1 MEQVTI
7 KIIDTQDN
15 HVVLER
21 FAQQGAPVLSWN
33 GSDDNFQ
40 TIMTSELNF
49 NMLSD
54 GAQDGRYLDLFTG
67 DESRYMV
74 KVEKVLSSVQY
85 LGVQS
90 VQLLW
95 QGFLLPDQYSEPYEN
110 VNFFVNFTATDCLGI
125 LKDHLFNMLPYDYNE
140 TVVRIIAMCLKK
152 TNLYQDIYISEA
164 FKLESVEWRN
174 VFLNSANFRGEAETG
189 VGNVEAYLSDATD
202 YDSCYDVLDKIL
214 KALGST
220 LFSYGG
226 NWYVIGW
233 NKKHLVLD
241 SFKVYD
247 FHGNYKSTQQQ
258 VKEFHGAAYFD
269 EKPMVYANSPL
280 VYIDVNSNLDF
291 EDTVYNDL
299 GLVDIEGS
307 DDEKYDAREFW
318 NSGNYF
324 DIGVGDGNG
333 EFLAADVNGIL
344 ERFRHKKRNCVF
356 FNLKP
361 TANIVDSRYIS
372 LKRNFQKFIG
382 KEYEIGKLVLEI
394 ELELFSTTPYA
405 YPIDAQNTET
415 NFKNGLYND
424 LFRVDVYIGGAIQAT
439 TKTNH
444 PLFNV
449 EDDFKLSFNGGSVGV
464 ERLPGGLR
472 SGFYNK
478 ISAVWKKKIEIDNR
492 EGIVDIRLFQ
502 PLGTSQNIAR
512 APIYISKIEVKQVQE
527 SARLLNQSRGIN
539 FSKKEKIDLDFW
551 ESKSDLTH
559 KNFKVNYGPFKNWQF
574 GNVKT
579 NIALTN
585 RQETDIA
592 IMYDL
597 SAADADWLT
606 KNYEEAEITKNGVTY
621 FMKDVFGFFNILE
634 GYYLLPNSSGTS
646 QLVFSKKMI
655 NNLFYLWQP
664 FDGFTIKTYKYD
676 AVYVQ
681 NATEPNRDQSLRWV
695 RYGSNVVTG
704 YGAAYGRA
712 MLDVKAD
719 MYVRVDTTVKKIVS
733 PLDIVQFN
741 WVVERAFWISN
752 LSMDFSNGKTKVMLC
767 ECSYR
772 NVNDNGII

>member
-21 FAQQGAPVLSWN
+21 FAQQGAPVLTWN

-74 KVEKVLSSVQY
+74 KVEKVA
-85 LGVQS
+85 GVDAS
-90 VQLLW
+90 ARYYLLW
-95 QGFLLPDQYSEPYEN
+95 QGFLLPDQYSEPYDN

-140 TVVRIIAMCLKK
+140 TVVRIIAMCLKR
-152 TNLYQDIYISEA
+152 TNLYQDIYVSEA
-164 FKLESVEWRN
+164 FKLETVEWRN
-174 VFLNSANFRGEAETG
+174 VFLSSSNFRGEGELG
-189 VGNVEAYLSDATD
+189 EQLQDLTD

-226 NWYVIGW
+226 NWYIVGW

-269 EKPMVYANSPL
+269 EQPWVYSNAPL
-280 VYIDVNSNLDF
+280 KGVDLKADLQNVENVYEDYNAVRYSVLNNL
-291 EDTVYNDL
+291 E
-299 GLVDIEGS
+299 
-307 DDEKYDAREFW
+307 YDCRPLW
-318 NSGNYF
+318 NAGNYF
-324 DIGVGDGNG
+324 DLGIGDAN
-333 EFLAADVNGIL
+333 AAFIL
-344 ERFRHKKRNCVF
+344 TQSGMVSLRKPKELTIFSYK
-356 FNLKP
+356 LKP
-361 TANIVDSRYIS
+361 TATVNANRYIS
-372 LKRNFQKFIG
+372 IKSANQKFVSR
-382 KEYEIGKLVLEI
+382 KEQGGSVFLDFEI
-394 ELELFSTTPYA
+394 EVFAAMPFVGTANSDVIKQRFDNGNYNNA
-405 YPIDAQNTET
+405 FRIDI
-415 NFKNGLYND
+415 
-424 LFRVDVYIGGAIQAT
+424 YIGGVLKASTRKETAV
-439 TKTNH
+439 
-444 PLFNV
+444 FNN
-449 EDDFKLSFNGGSVGV
+449 ERSIDLSFSSGNIIESRPGEDFKTGNENVIAGKW
-464 ERLPGGLR
+464 
-472 SGFYNK
+472 K
-478 ISAVWKKKIEIDNR
+478 INLLEYADEGKI
-492 EGIVDIRLFQ
+492 DIRFYQ
-502 PLGTSQNIAR
+502 PQFPNGAPVDFSEIFVANIDVKDLHDSQKYSYNSR
-512 APIYISKIEVKQVQE
+512 A
-527 SARLLNQSRGIN
+527 IN
-539 FSKKEKIDLDFW
+539 FSKKEKYDLPFW

-574 GNVKT
+574 GNAKS
-579 NIALTN
+579 NIVLTN
-585 RQETDIA
+585 RQETDISV
-592 IMYDL
+592 IYDV
-597 SAADADWLT
+597 STTDADWLI
-606 KNYEEAEITKNGVTY
+606 KNYEEAEITKDGVTY
-621 FMKDVFGFFNILE
+621 FMKDVFGFFNVLE
-634 GYYLLPNSSGTS
+634 GYYLLPDSGTVS
-646 QLVFSKKMI
+646 KLVFSKKMI

-676 AVYVQ
+676 AVYLQ

-719 MYVRVDTTVKKIVS
+719 MYVRVDATVKKIVS

>member
-74 KVEKVLSSVQY
+74 KVEKIWSSDEYPGLQTPPE
-85 LGVQS
+85 
-90 VQLLW
+90 LLW

-174 VFLNSANFRGEAETG
+174 VFLNSANFRGEPELGDMLTD
-189 VGNVEAYLSDATD
+189 VTD

-220 LFSYGG
+220 LFNYGG
-226 NWYVIGW
+226 NWYIIGW

-269 EKPMVYANSPL
+269 AQPWVYSNAPL
-280 VYIDVNSNLDF
+280 KGVDLKADLQFEQNVYQDYNAVRYSAFNNL
-291 EDTVYNDL
+291 E
-299 GLVDIEGS
+299 
-307 DDEKYDAREFW
+307 YDCRPLW
-318 NSGNYF
+318 NAGNYF
-324 DIGVGDGNG
+324 DLGMGDAN
-333 EFLAADVNGIL
+333 AAFIL
-344 ERFRHKKRNCVF
+344 TQSGMVSLRKPKELTIFSYK
-356 FNLKP
+356 LKP
-361 TANIVDSRYIS
+361 TATVNANRYIS
-372 LKRNFQKFIG
+372 IKSANQKFVSR
-382 KEYEIGKLVLEI
+382 KEQGGSVFLDFEI
-394 ELELFSTTPYA
+394 EVFAAMPFVGTANSDVIKQRFDAGNYNNA
-405 YPIDAQNTET
+405 FRIDI
-415 NFKNGLYND
+415 
-424 LFRVDVYIGGAIQAT
+424 YIGGVLKASTRKETAV
-439 TKTNH
+439 
-444 PLFNV
+444 FNN
-449 EDDFKLSFNGGSVGV
+449 ERSIDLSFTGGNIIESRPGENFKTGNENVIAGKWKINLLEYDV
-464 ERLPGGLR
+464 EG
-472 SGFYNK
+472 K
-478 ISAVWKKKIEIDNR
+478 I
-492 EGIVDIRLFQ
+492 DIRFYQ
-502 PLGTSQNIAR
+502 PQFPAGTSIDFNEVFVR
-512 APIYISKIEVKQVQE
+512 AIEVKDLHGSQKY
-527 SARLLNQSRGIN
+527 SYNSRAIN

-574 GNVKT
+574 GSGKT

-585 RQETDIA
+585 RQETDIS

-621 FMKDVFGFFNILE
+621 FMKDVFGFFNLLE
-634 GYYLLPNSSGTS
+634 GYYMLPVDGNISRI
-646 QLVFSKKMI
+646 VFSKKMI

-664 FDGFTIKTYKYD
+664 FDGFVIKTYKYN
-676 AVYVQ
+676 AVYLQ
-681 NATEPNRDQSLRWV
+681 NATEPNRDQSLKWL

-704 YGAAYGRA
+704 YGSAYGRA

-719 MYVRVDTTVKKIVS
+719 MYTRVDTTVKKIVS

>member
-74 KVEKVLSSVQY
+74 KVEKVA
-85 LGVQS
+85 GVDDS
-90 VQLLW
+90 ARSYLLW

-125 LKDHLFNMLPYDYNE
+125 LKDHLFNMLPYNVNE

-174 VFLNSANFRGEAETG
+174 VFLNSANFRGEAELG
-189 VGNVEAYLSDATD
+189 EYLQDLTD

-226 NWYVIGW
+226 KWYIIGW

-258 VKEFHGAAYFD
+258 VKEFHGAVYFD
-269 EKPMVYANSPL
+269 EQPWVYSNAPLKGVDLKADLDFNENVYEDYNTVKYDWFNNMVYDCRPL
-280 VYIDVNSNLDF
+280 WN
-291 EDTVYNDL
+291 
-299 GLVDIEGS
+299 EGS
-307 DDEKYDAREFW
+307 
-318 NSGNYF
+318 YF
-324 DIGVGDGNG
+324 DLGVGDAN
-333 EFLAADVNGIL
+333 AAFIL
-344 ERFRHKKRNCVF
+344 TQSGMVSLRKPKELTIFSYK
-356 FNLKP
+356 LKP
-361 TANIVDSRYIS
+361 TATVNANRYIS
-372 LKRNFQKFIG
+372 IKSANQKFVSR
-382 KEYEIGKLVLEI
+382 KEQGGSVFLDF
-394 ELELFSTTPYA
+394 ELEVFAAMPFVGTANSDVIKQRFDAGNYNNA
-405 YPIDAQNTET
+405 FRIDI
-415 NFKNGLYND
+415 
-424 LFRVDVYIGGAIQAT
+424 YIGGVLKASTRKET
-439 TKTNH
+439 TI
-444 PLFNV
+444 FNK
-449 EDDFKLSFNGGSVGV
+449 ERSIDLSFSSGNIIESRPGEDFKTGNENVIAGKW
-464 ERLPGGLR
+464 
-472 SGFYNK
+472 K
-478 ISAVWKKKIEIDNR
+478 INLLEYADEGKI
-492 EGIVDIRLFQ
+492 DIRFYQ
-502 PLGTSQNIAR
+502 PQFPNGAPVDFSEIFVANIDVKDLHDSQKYSYNSR
-512 APIYISKIEVKQVQE
+512 A
-527 SARLLNQSRGIN
+527 IN
-539 FSKKEKIDLDFW
+539 FSKKEKYDLPFW

-574 GNVKT
+574 GNAKS
-579 NIALTN
+579 NIVLTN
-585 RQETDIA
+585 RQETDISV
-592 IMYDL
+592 IYDV
-597 SAADADWLT
+597 STTDADWLI
-606 KNYEEAEITKNGVTY
+606 KNYEEAEITKDGVTY
-621 FMKDVFGFFNILE
+621 FMKDVFGFFNVLE
-634 GYYLLPNSSGTS
+634 GYYLLPDSSGTS

-676 AVYVQ
+676 AVYLQ

>member
-74 KVEKVLSSVQY
+74 KVEKVA
-85 LGVQS
+85 GVDAS
-90 VQLLW
+90 ARSYLLW

-140 TVVRIIAMCLKK
+140 TVMRIVAMCLKR
-152 TNLYQDIYISEA
+152 TNLYQDIYVSEA

-174 VFLNSANFRGEAETG
+174 VFLNSANFRGETETG
-189 VGNVEAYLSDATD
+189 VGSIYAYLSDATD

-226 NWYVIGW
+226 NWYIIGW

-258 VKEFHGAAYFD
+258 VKEFHGAIYFD

-280 VYIDVNSNLDF
+280 AYIDVNSDLDF
-291 EDTVYNDL
+291 EDTVYKDL

-307 DDEKYDAREFW
+307 EDEKYDAREFW

-333 EFLAADVNGIL
+333 EFIVRRDSAGNLNIL
-344 ERFRHKKRNCVF
+344 TPKVENCVYYK
-356 FNLKP
+356 LKP
-361 TANIVDSRYIS
+361 ATTVNATRYIS
-372 LKRNFQKFIG
+372 LKRNFRKFIA
-382 KEYEIGKLVLEI
+382 KEYEVGKIVLEVDI
-394 ELELFSTTPYA
+394 ELFTIKN
-405 YPIDAQNTET
+405 IDDNTELSY
-415 NFKNGLYND
+415 KNGLYND
-424 LFRVDVYIGGAIQAT
+424 CFRVDIYVGGDLQAT
-439 TKTNH
+439 TKTDH
-444 PLFNV
+444 PLFD
-449 EDDFKLSFNGGSVGV
+449 EKDDFKLSYTAGGVGV
-464 ERLPGGLR
+464 EVLPGNAR
-472 SGFYNK
+472 SGAYNK
-478 ISAVWKKKIEIDNR
+478 VTARWKKKIEIIQS
-492 EGIVDIRLFQ
+492 EGVVDVRLYQ
-502 PLGTSQNIAR
+502 PSTSVSWI
-512 APIYISKIEVKQVQE
+512 IGSEFYISKIEIKQIQE
-527 SARLLNQSRGIN
+527 SKRILNQSRGIN
-539 FSKKEKIDLDFW
+539 FSKKEKYDLPFW

-574 GNVKT
+574 GNAKS
-579 NIALTN
+579 NIVLTN
-585 RQETDIA
+585 RQETDISV
-592 IMYDL
+592 IYDV
-597 SAADADWLT
+597 STTDADWLI
-606 KNYEEAEITKNGVTY
+606 KNYEEAEITKDGVTY
-621 FMKDVFGFFNILE
+621 FMKDVFGSFNLLE
-634 GYYLLPNSSGTS
+634 GYYMLPVDGNISRI
-646 QLVFSKKMI
+646 VFSKKMI

-664 FDGFTIKTYKYD
+664 FDGFNIKTYKYD
-676 AVYVQ
+676 AVYLQ
-681 NATEPNRDQSLRWV
+681 NATEPNRDQSLKWV

-733 PLDIVQFN
+733 PLDIIQFD

>member
-74 KVEKVLSSVQY
+74 KVEKVA
-85 LGVQS
+85 GVDAS
-90 VQLLW
+90 ARSYLLW

-110 VNFFVNFTATDCLGI
+110 VNFFVNFTATDCLGL

-189 VGNVEAYLSDATD
+189 VGNVDAYLSDATD

-226 NWYVIGW
+226 KWYIIGW

-258 VKEFHGAAYFD
+258 VKEFQGAAYFD
-269 EKPMVYANSPL
+269 EKPWVYANSPL
-280 VYIDVNSNLDF
+280 AYIDVNSNLDF
-291 EDTVYNDL
+291 EDIVYEDL

-307 DDEKYDAREFW
+307 SEIKHDARTFW
-318 NSGNYF
+318 NDDGYF
-324 DIGVGDGNG
+324 EIGVGDANG

-344 ERFRHKKRNCVF
+344 ERFRPKKRNCVF
-356 FNLKP
+356 YKLKP
-361 TANIVDSRYIS
+361 LSSVITSRYIS
-372 LKRNFQKFIG
+372 LKREFKKFIG
-382 KEYEIGKLVLEI
+382 KEYEIGKVVLEI
-394 ELELFSTTPYA
+394 ELELFSITHYA
-405 YPIDAQNTET
+405 YPVDAENTET
-415 NFKNGLYND
+415 NFNNGLYND
-424 LFRVDVYIGGAIQAT
+424 LFRVDVYIGNALQAT
-439 TKTNH
+439 TKMNH
-444 PLFNV
+444 PLFDV

-464 ERLPGGLR
+464 EKLPGGLR
-472 SGFYNK
+472 SGFYNR
-478 ISAVWKKKIEIDNR
+478 ISAVWKKKIEVDSA

-502 PLGTSQNIAR
+502 PVASTGDIAR

-527 SARLLNQSRGIN
+527 STRLLNQSRAIN

-559 KNFKVNYGPFKNWQF
+559 KNFKVNYG
-574 GNVKT
+574 GVKKWPINT
-579 NIALTN
+579 LKLVVPLTN
-585 RQETDIA
+585 RTETETSIT
-592 IMYDL
+592 YDL
-597 SAADADWLT
+597 SKTDADWLI

-621 FMKDVFGFFNILE
+621 FMKDVFGFFNLLE
-634 GYYLLPNSSGTS
+634 GYYMLPVDSNISRIT
-646 QLVFSKKMI
+646 FSKTMI

-664 FDGFTIKTYKYD
+664 FDGFTILTWKTD
-676 AVYVQ
+676 PLPPPAIVQ
-681 NATEPNRDQSLRWV
+681 EPNRDQSLKWV

-719 MYVRVDTTVKKIVS
+719 MYIRVDGTVKKIVS

-741 WVVERAFWISN
+741 WVVERAFWISS
-752 LSMDFSNGKTKVMLC
+752 LAMDFSNGKTKVMLC